1 MQKNQFLKVIN
12 NLLEFEKYF
21 IELKDIELK
30 DKEVKITRDIK
41 ELIFKLIIITTDD
54 MNSFEKQQRKKEMKK
69 INTIKKSWYDW
80 LISYIPITI
89 RKSVSGFKDKIVSL
103 FKTNTSPKK
112 IVYGRGNKLSKPIKQ
127 NIQKAFYI
135 RREQGKLKDGI
146 FRDI

>member
-12 NLLEFEKYF
+12 NLLEFEKDF

-30 DKEVKITRDIK
+30 GIEVKITRVIK

-54 MNSFEKQQRKKEMKK
+54 MDSFEKQTKKEMKK

-89 RKSVSGFKDKIVSL
+89 RKNVGGFKDKIVSL

-112 IVYGRGNKLSKPIKQ
+112 IVYGRGNKLGKPIKQ
-127 NIQKAFYI
+127 NIQKAYYI

>member
-30 DKEVKITRDIK
+30 DIEVKITRDIK

>member
-12 NLLEFEKYF
+12 NLLEFEKDF

-30 DKEVKITRDIK
+30 GIEVKITRVIK

-54 MNSFEKQQRKKEMKK
+54 MDSFEKQTKKEMKK

-89 RKSVSGFKDKIVSL
+89 RKNVGGFKDKIVSL

>member
-21 IELKDIELK
+21 IERKDIELK
-30 DKEVKITRDIK
+30 DIEVKITRDIK